1 MAEEQKERH
10 VPPPRPPPPQ
20 LPGASSSQTLQSA
33 LEMAPHTWSF
43 RDLQKVHDMAYRLA
57 DTGLQADEL
66 GDFPTAIASYS
77 EGLHLLDKALRVN
90 CEKLSHGSVDQ
101 IDQAKQ
107 MQQKMNKTRQQIAFR
122 LQEIQA
128 LHTEQSNT
136 GYQVRILL
144 LGCSQFRENIHII

>member
-20 LPGASSSQTLQSA
+20 LSGASSSQTLQSA

-66 GDFPTAIASYS
+66 GDFPTAVASYS

-90 CEKLSHGSVDQ
+90 CEKLSHSSVDH

-107 MQQKMNKTRQQIAFR
+107 MQQKMNKTRQQIALR

-128 LHTEQSNT
+128 LNSEQNNT
-136 GYQVRILL
+136 GCQVRILL
-144 LGCSQFRENIHII
+144 LGSHQLGRK